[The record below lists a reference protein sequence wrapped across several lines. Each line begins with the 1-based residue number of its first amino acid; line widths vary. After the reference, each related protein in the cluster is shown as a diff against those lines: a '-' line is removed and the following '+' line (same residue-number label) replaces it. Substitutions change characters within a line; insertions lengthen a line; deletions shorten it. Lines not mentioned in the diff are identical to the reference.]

1 LKGVISLK
9 RVYLDNA
16 ATTKVDDKIKEKL
29 FNEFDNFFGNPS
41 SVHSEGQKSKMIL
54 EKSREKIADLLGV
67 KSREIIFF
75 SSGTEA
81 NNSVIKGIAYKNL
94 DKHFITT
101 KIEHS
106 SVLKTFEY
114 LEKKGYKVDYISVD
128 NNGIINID
136 ELESKITKDTK
147 LISVMYANN
156 EVGTIQP
163 IKEIGEL
170 CKKNN
175 IIFHVDAVQ
184 GVGKELIN
192 PKNLNIDLMSF
203 SSHKFYGPRGSAA
216 LYINT
221 GIELEKLIHGGS
233 QERKKRAGTENIFAI
248 FGMAEALEL
257 SYSNIYKERERI
269 KELRDYMEDRI
280 INEIKDTVINC
291 KTSNRVVN
299 ISNITIKN
307 VEAQSLLFNLDLNG
321 VSVSAG
327 SACASSALTPSHVLE
342 AIGLNKVDAKSTIRV
357 SLGRYN
363 TKEDIDYFID
373 KLSLAVE
380 QERNLN
386 L

>member
-1 LKGVISLK
+1 MR

-16 ATTKVDDKIKEKL
+16 ATTKVDDIIKEKL

-67 KSREIIFF
+67 KSREIIFL

-81 NNSVIKGIAYKNL
+81 NNSAIKGIVYKNP
-94 DKHFITT
+94 DKHFMTT

-114 LEKKGYKVDYISVD
+114 LEKKDYKIDYISAD
-128 NNGIINID
+128 NKGVVNIE
-136 ELESKITKDTK
+136 ELKSKITKKTK
-147 LISVMYANN
+147 LISVMFANN

-163 IKEIGEL
+163 IKEIGEI

-175 IIFHVDAVQ
+175 IVFHVDAVQ
-184 GVGKELIN
+184 GIGKELIN
-192 PKNLNIDLMSF
+192 PKNLNIDIMSF
-203 SSHKFYGPRGSAA
+203 SSHKFYGPRGAA
-216 LYINT
+216 GLYINT
-221 GIELEKLIHGGS
+221 GIELEKLLHGGS
-233 QERKKRAGTENIFAI
+233 QERKKRAGTENIFSI
-248 FGMAEALEL
+248 YGMAEALEL
-257 SYSNIYKERERI
+257 SYSNIYKEKEKI
-269 KELRDYMEDRI
+269 KELRDYFENKI
-280 INEIKDTVINC
+280 LNEIKDIKINC
-291 KTSNRVVN
+291 KDSKRVVN

-307 VEAQSLLFNLDLNG
+307 IEAQSILFNLDLNG
-321 VSVSAG
+321 IAVSAG

-342 AIGLNKVDAKSTIRV
+342 AIGLNKVDAKSSIRV

-363 TKEDIDYFID
+363 TKEEIDYFID

-386 L
+386 F

>member
-1 LKGVISLK
+1 MK

-163 IKEIGEL
+163 IKEIGKL

-184 GVGKELIN
+184 GVGKEIIN

-203 SSHKFYGPRGSAA
+203 SSHKFYGPRGAAA

-248 FGMAEALEL
+248 YGMAEALEL

-280 INEIKDTVINC
+280 TNEITETIINC

-342 AIGLNKVDAKSTIRV
+342 AIGLNKIDAKSTIRI

-380 QERNLN
+380 QERNLK